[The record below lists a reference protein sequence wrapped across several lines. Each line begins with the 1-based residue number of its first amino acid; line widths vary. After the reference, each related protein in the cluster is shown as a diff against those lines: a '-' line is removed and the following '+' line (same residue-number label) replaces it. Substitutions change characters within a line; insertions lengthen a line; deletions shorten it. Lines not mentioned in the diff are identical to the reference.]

1 MKKVLLYSGGM
12 DSWLIDKIW
21 KPDYKFYINMGTEYS
36 EEEISR
42 LPEDVKVVDFTLL
55 NKYILPN
62 SIIPLRN
69 AYLYM
74 IAANET
80 GFEDVEIC
88 IGALNGDRIND
99 KSQEFADKLD
109 DLMKFLY
116 QEQQSQP
123 GRDIKISMP
132 FKDKSKRELC
142 EMYAAQGGTLREI
155 YEKSFTC
162 YHPVDGKEC
171 LSCKACF
178 RKAIPFIV
186 AGMEFKEEEKSKIK
200 TFMEEHVLNDMD
212 NFTKDKGKEG
222 EDCIKAIEIIK
233 QW

>member
-12 DSWLIDKIW
+12 DSWLINKIW

-36 EEEISR
+36 EDEIKR

-109 DLMKFLY
+109 DLLKFLY
-116 QEQQSQP
+116 EEQQSQP
-123 GRDIKISMP
+123 GRNIKISMP
-132 FKDKSKRELC
+132 FKNNSKRELC
-142 EMYAAQGGTLREI
+142 EMYVEQGGTLREI
-155 YEKSFTC
+155 YDQSFTC

-186 AGMEFKEEEKSKIK
+186 AGMEFTEEEKSKIK
-200 TFMEEHVLNDMD
+200 DFMNNHVLNDLD

-222 EDCIKAIEIIK
+222 EDCLKAIEVIK